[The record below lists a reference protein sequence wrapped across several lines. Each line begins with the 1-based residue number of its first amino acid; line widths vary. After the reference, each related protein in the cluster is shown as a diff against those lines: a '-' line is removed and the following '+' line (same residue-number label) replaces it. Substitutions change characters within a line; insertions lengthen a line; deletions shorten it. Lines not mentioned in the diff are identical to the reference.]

1 MNVLLKH
8 PVIITLAALVLL
20 TNPIIGLSPR
30 SPDTKNTL
38 FEVMRITHKFLFLSG
53 IHSVY
58 AASPKRAIW
67 TSQDITN
74 SNKISVDGQYALF
87 RMCSRSDVAKKK
99 AATSILAA
107 IIDDETL
114 AGIYQVDF
122 KVPALR
128 ARDHLGKGWWDLI
141 PKGQDSTCVEG
152 IKDGKGNNAP
162 LIVYRKDIGPFKE
175 RVEQA
180 VQDAWVTCRKV
191 YKLPEYEP
199 IPCIIA
205 KRAENDWAKCSPEK
219 RDKAYTMFSDC
230 VNRQTPVDVK
240 LACLE
245 KCYYTTEYNK
255 QVDCIFK
262 TNECSLVQE
271 IIKTCGDYVDKH
283 ITCP

>member
-1 MNVLLKH
+1 MNIFIKH

-175 RVEQA
+175 RMEQA

-191 YKLPEYEP
+191 YQLPEHEP

-205 KRAENDWAKCSPEK
+205 ARTFRPDRCSDSKIKTWNKIYFECFDQQFPEK
-219 RDKAYTMFSDC
+219 DRES
-230 VNRQTPVDVK
+230 
-240 LACLE
+240 CLSFCE
-245 KCYYTTEYNK
+245 KKYGDREWLSCWANEPICAEY
-255 QVDCIFK
+255 
-262 TNECSLVQE
+262 SRVQNL
-271 IIKTCGDYVDKH
+271 CGDYANKH
-283 ITCP
+283 TPCP